1 VYTADDI
8 FTSPQVE
15 ARRIL
20 LDIEDT
26 DVETNKLPRNH
37 ANLQPPNWAST
48 LEKSRQRFLRK
59 PPKNIKQATRRRRYY
74 SANSLA

>member
-59 PPKNIKQATRRRRYY
+59 PPKEEYKTINKKTKV
-74 SANSLA
+74 LLG